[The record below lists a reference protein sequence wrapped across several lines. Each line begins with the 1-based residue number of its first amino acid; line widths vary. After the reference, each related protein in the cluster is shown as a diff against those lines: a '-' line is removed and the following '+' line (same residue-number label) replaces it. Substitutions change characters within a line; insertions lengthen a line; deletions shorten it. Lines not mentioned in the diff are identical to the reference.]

1 MSDHKKCDRCGE
13 YYAKDINYRKLGK
26 LYDTGGA
33 TKDQWDLCPDCW
45 ESFDSWI
52 ANDGSAPKNGVSGE
66 CVDANDADAA
76 SVSFSSVTETENAD
90 SRAKLETDAFN
101 LIAQMV
107 NEAYSMGEREATWT
121 VNRASVH
128 ERIASWLDRQAA
140 ITEEEARC
148 KWVVATADEI
158 ARLRDEN
165 MNLARDLGECMADR
179 DRYRALCGQM
189 LDAAH
194 EIRRIA
200 DANMPEVAKE
210 VLK

>member
-1 MSDHKKCDRCGE
+1 MTERIYSLTMVSDDPLGIGVNGGEEIVRCRDCRHYSEHEWIVTTDVDDVCHFWHGKPTKVSPDGFCAWGE
-13 YYAKDINYRKLGK
+13 R
-26 LYDTGGA
+26 
-33 TKDQWDLCPDCW
+33 
-45 ESFDSWI
+45 
-52 ANDGSAPKNGVSGE
+52 NDDSAPKNGVSGG

-179 DRYRALCGQM
+179 DRYRALCG
-189 LDAAH
+189 
-194 EIRRIA
+194 
-200 DANMPEVAKE
+200 
-210 VLK
+210 